1 MKNQIKSGR
10 KGNKTTSQKMK
21 RDEKQTLTKKTIK
34 DNEPKKGS
42 DALIVSFYSLLSNV
56 SSLVIY

>member
-1 MKNQIKSGR
+1 
-10 KGNKTTSQKMK
+10 MK